1 MRSCTIKY
9 HIDKNNLFAKF
20 KLDAILQNT
29 EHQQEHQI
37 IYNGKIFSFGL
48 RVRSAFTLEFAI
60 FVNALSGTTI
70 QNEQSSKSDKH
81 QNGMVHMV
89 ITLE

>member
-1 MRSCTIKY
+1 MQ
-9 HIDKNNLFAKF
+9 NLNWMQYYRTPNINKASN
-20 KLDAILQNT
+20 Q
-29 EHQQEHQI
+29 